1 VNEDFDYTDTQHRTT
16 GRRMA
21 LLLGCAV
28 LLFAVSAFVFASYS
42 RARSRATSL
51 AATHQLIP
59 LGSHF
64 SLYRIDTQQFAPAWE
79 FQFDPPDMFITA
91 PFRSALAARSSPL
104 ARRTSSRF
112 SPPNDNAA
120 TSNQALER
128 APGFAVQ
135 LRGVGFGPSG
145 SVTGCASAADSR
157 KRASPSRGLGFP
169 APPAPSPCAGLLPCA
184 APGPPSLSLGIA
196 THIPK

>member
-1 VNEDFDYTDTQHRTT
+1 MNEDFDYTDTQHRTT

-91 PFRSALAARSSPL
+91 PLVIQVGIGGEVVATRPANFLEIL
-104 ARRTSSRF
+104 TS
-112 SPPNDNAA
+112 
-120 TSNQALER
+120 
-128 APGFAVQ
+128 
-135 LRGVGFGPSG
+135 
-145 SVTGCASAADSR
+145 
-157 KRASPSRGLGFP
+157 K
-169 APPAPSPCAGLLPCA
+169 
-184 APGPPSLSLGIA
+184 
-196 THIPK
+196 